1 MENLEGAEAILQNRN
16 RATPAS
22 ISQMQSIAANPDY
35 KRMSISR
42 DFANGA
48 PVVAG
53 GDIPAAQLGRNDTV
67 VTSKGRRISV
77 QYAVLEASD
86 VVASNSADGL
96 ANAEYGDASRTRAI
110 AGNGRIA
117 GLQAAYGMGTTG
129 DYVREYVQELAE
141 DDLHGVAPDVIRGMK
156 SPVLVRVMQSAD
168 ITLDIGDESNTTGN
182 LELTAVEQAK
192 NDLHRID
199 LEALQ
204 FNEDGSISGETLR
217 GFVRAMPTAEQGRL
231 IDSDTGQPSIQAVH
245 RLNAAIF
252 ARAYSSDQL
261 VRLYAQAQDPE
272 ARVILSAL
280 AQVAPKMARLDG
292 IGWQFDVRSIITE
305 AAEIAV
311 NARRDGI
318 KLTIAARQ
326 GDLNAEPKVHVVLD
340 MFARNSR
347 SAKAIKENLGNMAD
361 FAYTEANKVAVDMF
375 GETPP
380 RASRND
386 VINTLK
392 ANNERAIPGNV
403 EQPSRGE
410 PSPGNDGRQETER
423 TATAV
428 DRQVEP
434 DQPTEPG
441 VLREEQTEEVT
452 NPPFTE
458 GVSGSN
464 IQTESRADDPP
475 AIQGDK
481 AQPPAAEDFLTS
493 PTRQDVINQQH
504 AAKEAQRLAQKAQ
517 QELEEK
523 ARKEAEYN
531 SILDASKQAA
541 STFVLGGDAI
551 DNLNSQQDIFGA
563 PTQAGGAPQSQPN
576 PLERLKALANE
587 LLGRANATTT
597 TEIFVD
603 DAGKEFTKTQTVSKG
618 KLDRKQYALWR
629 DVMGIA
635 DSAMPVNEELESVS
649 IRLTGKYVGEGRNY
663 IASRMTFKPIE
674 VAPEV
679 LPSQS
684 APAKPGE
691 TVQIMG
697 KAYPVTTYI
706 TNRGNA
712 LRGVWVPNQDIAYSV
727 TDATFKKTGMGW
739 FIRERD
745 FPRNQV
751 QQTVAEYRSRY
762 VADLFGNPLPESPG
776 TDAAKKWG
784 SSGNPP
790 SDTDTPAPPGDYY
803 VRTTIGTKTKRTLG
817 AKRINGPE
825 DLARATSYLYRSAV
839 EQLDGVVTD
848 KNGTP
853 LAVVGGFKGNV
864 SSVNIYPGTLV
875 AEAIRIP
882 GAAHIWFSHNHP
894 TGGSMLSDADIRL
907 AREMRNVF
915 TGSGIEPMGL
925 IAIARDK
932 FSFSQGYDDATN
944 PKPFEKS
951 NEQIKVPV
959 IEREL
964 SLDERVMGVVSD
976 PTAAKSVATRYY
988 NQAKEPGLMLVNP
1001 RNAIAAWVPLSKQM
1015 TGLLRNTGGLNA
1027 LYRAISESNAKGV
1040 IIVHGGEL
1048 DKPVSQGVT
1057 ISQNI
1062 AAAMHLA
1069 EVNAL
1074 DSINVATGKSTA
1086 EDQTMSVVAGLVYA
1100 RGGQTD
1106 QTETPAFKA
1115 WFGDSKVVDTEGK
1128 PLVAYHG
1135 TVADIAAF
1143 WSKFAGSNTP
1153 NSGMYGRGAGYF
1165 TNSSDI
1171 ANAYAQGNPE
1181 RTVYGKGQAAP
1192 TFVETPSGKLKQ
1204 GANVMPVFIS
1214 IKNPLEV
1221 QSHSELD
1228 AFIRKIAGSGKLGA
1242 LSVTAALKA
1251 LGYDGVIV
1259 DGGKEIVPF
1268 SPEQIKSAIGNNGN
1282 FDPVNPDIRMARPLG
1297 DASGQA
1303 TSPGGAGMPL
1313 EAVQRVVD
1321 AMAAKWTNGPA
1332 IKVVQSTS
1340 DLPSSSATPADVRGM
1355 LHAGTAY
1362 VVATNQSNA
1371 ADVQRTLAHEAI
1383 GHYGLWQILG
1393 EDGKREFVSNIQQ
1406 ALVSGNKQL
1415 QALSDHVRAT
1425 YVDEDGKF
1433 NLSKASEADE
1443 IAALAVERALDGDGN
1458 FRPGFGFLKEVW
1470 ARIAEFLRELGFTVP
1485 FTNAELQGMLVAA
1498 TKGLEAG
1505 QRLEGRPRNAKP
1517 AFLRGWHG
1525 SPHIG
1530 ITKFSTD
1537 KIGTGEGAQAYGW
1550 GLYFASKKEIA
1561 EHYRERLSKRI
1572 PTYNGDVIDSNFY
1585 PNEIAAIFITEI
1597 QIGEH
1602 TKDSAI
1608 SFIKDEISTSDK
1620 YEKQRLDAA
1629 IQFIE
1634 KIDLSKFGEINGQ
1647 LYEVEIPAENE
1658 FLLWDK
1664 PLSEQPDAALLRD
1677 IAKEEDMPMPYQ
1689 LAVLAEGRTGKD
1701 FYKALSSVLG
1711 NDQAASRVLDSYGIK
1726 GIKYLDGVSRS
1737 AGDGSHNYVV
1747 FSGDDVEIVAA
1758 YARGAQT
1765 EPDTKAPAGKY
1776 HYRTIIGS
1784 ETQRTLGATRIVFP
1798 KDLARATSYL
1808 YSSAVERFDGIVTDR
1823 KGKPLA
1829 VVGGF
1834 KGALTETS
1842 VYPST
1847 LVGEAIRIP
1856 GASSIWFSHNHP
1868 SGSSTLSEADHNL
1881 ALTLTK
1887 VFEGSGIDPRGFMAI
1902 SNGRFSFTDS
1912 QSEWIN
1918 DVAFEQGTEQ
1928 LKVPVMERQLARSE
1942 PGDNASSP
1950 EAAMVLAKRYYQ
1962 HAKGPGLMLLDAQL
1976 RVAAW
1981 VPISEQMTGK
1991 LRYTGGLN
1999 AVYRAISEGNAR
2011 SAIIVHGGE
2020 LDGSITLENG
2030 RATEISISQNIAA
2043 ALQLVDVQALDSI
2056 NAVTG
2061 KSASKSLTEN
2071 IADGPVFARGGQ
2083 TDFQDRVVA
2092 AQDLASLVRST
2103 GQRLKV
2109 RSDGYVILYHSTS
2122 NKYAESINKSGIFKG
2137 NTWFSASKSAT
2148 MEHARPKHGSNTETL
2163 EIPVDPRTIEFS
2175 TGTGEFYAPNGLY
2188 RDANGYWSGT
2198 DTANPDIRMAR
2209 QLTEDSFVPAFLEF
2223 ANNYKAHPPKSAFYG
2238 QPRQTSIDLSRPQH
2252 AAKMLQGYLEFI
2264 GMKPTG
2270 ISSSGSGSF
2279 YLDFNLNGEIKSIR
2293 LSDHPQP
2300 STIAEKYGSVDYD
2313 IFLFDPTEKVNVRG
2327 NVIVEYVS
2335 EKEALNRMDEFIA
2348 RIANESTVVESDSK
2362 TMARPL
2368 GDASGQATS
2377 PGGAGMP
2384 LEDVQRVVDAM
2395 ATKWTNGP
2403 AIKVVQSTSDLP
2415 SSSATPADVRGM
2427 LHAGTAY
2434 VVATNQR
2441 NAADVQRTLA
2451 HEAIGHYGLWQI
2463 LGEDG
2468 KREFVSNIQQALAS
2482 GNKQLQALSDHVRA
2496 TYVDE
2501 DGKFNLSKA
2510 SEADEIAALAV
2521 ERALDGDGNF
2531 RPGFGFLK
2539 EVWARIAEFLR
2550 ELGFTVPFT
2559 NAELQGMLVAA
2570 TKGLEAGHRL
2580 EGMPRNAKPAFLRG
2594 WHGSPHV
2601 GITKFS
2607 TDKIGTGEGAQ
2618 AYGYGLYFSSMRDVA
2633 EHYRRKLTTPDGEF
2647 ASNPDDS
2654 IQVRVGRLR
2663 QQIASL
2669 KADDSSSARSM
2680 IAAYEARIAELDRS
2694 GQTYEVEI
2702 PEEREMLLWDKPLSE
2717 QPEAVRAAL
2726 EGNEAAYRPDGTP
2739 RNMKGDDLYEV
2750 LIQEHGSD
2758 RAASEYLASLGIK
2771 GIKYLDGV
2779 SRRSGD
2785 GSHNYV
2791 VFSGDDVEIVAA
2803 YARGGQTDQ
2812 TKTPQFKAWFG
2823 NSKAAYAYGEPI
2835 RLYHETSNDFSEFK
2849 IADGPRSAIDGE
2861 MPTGAFFKPTP
2872 RSIGVTNG
2880 GEVQMPVYLS
2890 LQNPLFVV
2898 NREELKLLYQD
2909 VIPGYRALSEQ
2920 DAEINARWRDDP
2932 RVDWHVNSD
2941 EEQARF
2947 DVAIK
2952 EWQAETDAV
2961 QAEQKVLVNKWF
2973 AKSGYDGLIVK
2984 NDAGSMGRS
2993 TMTYVAFR
3001 PEQIKSAIGNNGN
3014 FDPVNPDIRMARP
3027 LGDASGQATSP
3038 GGAGMPLEDVQRVV
3052 DAMAAKWTN
3061 GPAIKVVQS
3070 TSDLPSSSATPA
3082 DVRGMLH
3089 AGTAYVV
3096 ATNQRNAADVQRTL
3110 AHEAIGHYGL
3120 WQILGEDGKREFV
3133 SNIQQAL
3140 ASGNKQLQ
3148 ALSDHVRAT
3157 YVDDNGNFN
3166 LSKASEADEIAAL
3179 AVERALDGDGNFR
3192 PGFGFLKEV
3201 WARIAEFL
3209 RELGFTVPFTNAEL
3223 QGMLVAATKGLEAG
3237 HRLGGGA
3244 DLVVAAARDGSFNRG
3259 ESGSLLTS
3267 YTPQEAL
3274 KKQKEEEAA
3283 RKAEDAKPQAPRGRK
3298 VTGDQVD
3305 LFNPQDSLF
3314 SRGGNTYEGYQS
3326 AAKEKMEI
3334 ENHIHFLQ
3342 NEVAAARDNY
3352 NNLKNAQDKYQN
3364 DVYYEYKS
3372 DFEKSRDDFIEKQAN
3387 TAYVSKANSLANKQK
3402 MSNLIDDTSK
3412 STNPVDYLEEA
3423 KELLQADPK
3432 WSERISMWSNLFNE
3446 RNPFTAPVFDGDK
3459 KIKDALQKL
3468 EYAEQQ
3474 LLIFNQLNKVQD
3486 KAPKIRRL
3494 YHGGHYAGF
3503 TEVPAE
3509 NGYKGAFDGL
3519 FALSSSDAWRAFG
3532 NGNNYYADIPDDKI
3546 LTNYVLNYELDYKK
3560 VLAAFTKVTGIKK
3573 RDKNFADAWYA
3584 IVEDPG
3590 NDNDRAES
3598 AGLTDKILD
3607 SPGLIAQKLRGR
3619 LSRELGFSAVEM
3631 KDEMGTSYLIA
3642 PGVPLT
3648 QYYGDRDYGDDPAF
3662 ARGGPTDVRRTGFDK
3677 ASGTV
3682 LADFRDHLA
3691 LKGHPDYQAAKAGD
3705 LEAALRLVQALTKPE
3720 SLEFAKTRFGS
3731 EVIYLPVHAEEA
3743 TGRNAIPVA
3752 LAAHYA
3758 AHVGAAVDAG
3768 VVQSNR
3774 AFHTGANAMERL
3786 VSRASFTGEVQA
3798 GKRYV
3803 LVDDVTTMGST
3814 LADLAGYVRAQK
3826 GEVAGSVL
3834 LANASRSG
3842 IMEPSVKT
3850 IKELEA
3856 RHANQIS
3863 KLFSIEPGALTRS
3876 EAEYLIGFRTTD
3888 ELRGRVIKAGQTRQA
3903 RHFEKDV
3910 AGTETGELTR
3920 TALRL
3925 PVTESQVETARSP
3938 ATKQQQQHLEI
3949 LERAMH
3955 LAKVPLDVIQ
3965 ATLQQASQR
3974 LQGGN
3979 GPVQGVHQVQSVP
3992 TPPVAKVAPVAPKQN
4007 VGPRL

>member
-22 ISQMQSIAANPDY
+22 IAQMQSIAANPDY

-53 GDIPAAQLGRNDTV
+53 GDIPAVQLGSKDIA
-67 VTSKGRRISV
+67 VTSKGRRIPV

-86 VVASNSADGL
+86 VVASNSVDGL
-96 ANAEYGDASRTRAI
+96 SNVEYGDGARTRAI

-117 GLQAAYGMGTTG
+117 GLQAAFGMGTTG
-129 DYVREYVQELAE
+129 DYVRELAE
-141 DDLHGVAPDVIRGMK
+141 DGLHGIAPEVIKGMK

-199 LEALQ
+199 LDALQ
-204 FNEDGSISGETLR
+204 FNEDGSISSETLR

-292 IGWQFDVRSIITE
+292 AEWLDVRTIVAE

-311 NARRDGI
+311 NARRNGI

-326 GDLNAEPKVHVVLD
+326 ADINASQGVDVVLD
-340 MFARNSR
+340 VFASNSR
-347 SAKAIKENLGNMAD
+347 SSKAIARSLGDMAD
-361 FAYTEANKVAVDMF
+361 LAYTEAHKDAVDMF

-392 ANNERAIPGNV
+392 ATDEKGNSENV
-403 EQPSRGE
+403 GQPSRGE
-410 PSPGNDGRQETER
+410 PAKDNVGRPTTER
-423 TATAV
+423 TATAIYRGDAQ
-428 DRQVEP
+428 DR
-434 DQPTEPG
+434 PTEPG
-441 VLREEQTEEVT
+441 VLRKEQTEEVT
-452 NPPFTE
+452 NPPSTE
-458 GVSGSN
+458 GGSGTN
-464 IQTESRADDPP
+464 IQTESRADNTP

-481 AQPPAAEDFLTS
+481 EQSPAAEDFLTS
-493 PTRQDVINQQH
+493 PTRQDVINQQN

-551 DNLNSQQDIFGA
+551 DNLNGQQDIFGA

-587 LLGRANATTT
+587 LLGKASATTT

-663 IASRMTFKPIE
+663 IASRMTFQPIE
-674 VAPEV
+674 AAPEV
-679 LPSQS
+679 LPRQS

-776 TDAAKKWG
+776 TDAAKKWA

-894 TGGSMLSDADIRL
+894 SGGSMLSDADIRL

-932 FSFSQGYDDATN
+932 FSFSQGYDDVTN

-1001 RNAIAAWVPLSKQM
+1001 HNAIAAWVPLSKQM

-1048 DKPVSQGVT
+1048 DKPVSEGVT

-1069 EVNAL
+1069 EVLAL
-1074 DSINVATGKSTA
+1074 DSINVTTGKSTV
-1086 EDQTMSVVAGLVYA
+1086 EDQTKALLAGLVYA
-1100 RGGQTD
+1100 RGGRTD
-1106 QTETPAFKA
+1106 QTETPQFKA
-1115 WFGDSKVVDTEGK
+1115 WFGNSKAAYADGK
-1128 PLVAYHG
+1128 PIRLYHE
-1135 TVADIAAF
+1135 TSNDFSEFKIADGPRSAIDGEMPTGAF
-1143 WSKFAGSNTP
+1143 FKPTP
-1153 NSGMYGRGAGYF
+1153 RSIGV
-1165 TNSSDI
+1165 TNGGEL
-1171 ANAYAQGNPE
+1171 Q
-1181 RTVYGKGQAAP
+1181 
-1192 TFVETPSGKLKQ
+1192 
-1204 GANVMPVFIS
+1204 MPVYLS
-1214 IKNPLEV
+1214 LQNPLFVVNREELKLLYQDVIPGYRELSEQDAEINARWRDDPRVDWHVNSDEEQARFDVAIKEWQAETDAV
-1221 QSHSELD
+1221 QTEQKVLVNKWFAKS
-1228 AFIRKIAGSGKLGA
+1228 
-1242 LSVTAALKA
+1242 
-1251 LGYDGVIV
+1251 GYDGLIV
-1259 DGGKEIVPF
+1259 KNDAGSMGRSTMTYVAF
-1268 SPEQIKSAIGNNGN
+1268 RHEQIKSAIGNNGN
-1282 FDPVNPDIRMARPLG
+1282 FDPVNPDIRMARPIG

-1303 TSPGGAGMPL
+1303 TSPGGAGMPV
-1313 EAVQRVVD
+1313 EDVQRVVD
-1321 AMAAKWTNGPA
+1321 AMVAKWTNGPA

-1340 DLPSSSATPADVRGM
+1340 DLPSSFATPADVRGM

-1362 VVATNQSNA
+1362 VVATNNRNA
-1371 ADVQRTLAHEAI
+1371 ADVQRTLAHEVI

-1393 EDGKREFVSNIQQ
+1393 EDGKREFVTNIQE
-1406 ALVSGNKQL
+1406 ALASGNKQL

-1425 YVDEDGKF
+1425 YVDDNGNF

-1443 IAALAVERALDGDGN
+1443 IAALAVERALDEDGN

-1470 ARIAEFLRELGFTVP
+1470 ARVAEFLRELGFTVP

-1505 QRLEGRPRNAKP
+1505 HRLEGMPRNAKP

-1525 SPHIG
+1525 SPHVG
-1530 ITKFSTD
+1530 IEKFSTD
-1537 KIGTGEGAQAYGW
+1537 KIGTGEGGQAYGW

-1585 PNEIAAIFITEI
+1585 PNEIAAIFIKEI

-1602 TKDSAI
+1602 TKYSAI
-1608 SFIKDEISTSDK
+1608 NFIKDEISTSDT

-1629 IQFIE
+1629 KQFIE
-1634 KIDLSKFGEINGQ
+1634 KIDFSKFGEINGQ

-1689 LAVLAEGRTGKD
+1689 LAVLAEGRTGQD

-1711 NDQAASRVLDSYGIK
+1711 NDQAASRVLDSYGIN

-1765 EPDTKAPAGKY
+1765 DQTETPAFARSMSDGYAGADNEETVGNAVPNDARATPERAERPGGHASGEDGGRQRDGSGLQTGGSVVAGKRGNIGLQQAFPKNKVQEPEATYNDRYENDMLGNPVPSPSRKPAGKGRAGTANTYPNTALPDTKAPAGEY

-1784 ETQRTLGATRIVFP
+1784 ETQRTLGATRIVLP

-1808 YSSAVERFDGIVTDR
+1808 YSSAVERFDGVVTDR
-1823 KGKPLA
+1823 QGKPLA

-1834 KGALTETS
+1834 KGALAEAS
-1842 VYPST
+1842 IYPGT

-1868 SGSSTLSEADHNL
+1868 SGSSTLSQADHNL

-1887 VFEGSGIDPRGFMAI
+1887 VFEGSGIDPRGFIAI
-1902 SNGRFSFTDS
+1902 SNGKFSFTDS
-1912 QSEWIN
+1912 QSVWLNE
-1918 DVAFEQGTEQ
+1918 VAFEQGTEQ
-1928 LKVPVMERQLARSE
+1928 LKVPVMERQLARRE

-1950 EAAMVLAKRYYQ
+1950 EAAMVVAKRYYQ
-1962 HAKGPGLMLLDAQL
+1962 HAKGPGLMLLDSQH

-1981 VPISEQMTGK
+1981 VPISGQMTGK
-1991 LRYTGGLN
+1991 LRDTGGLN
-1999 AVYRAISEGNAR
+1999 AVYRAISESNAR
-2011 SAIIVHGGE
+2011 SGIIVHGGE
-2020 LDGSITLENG
+2020 LDGSIPLENG
-2030 RATEISISQNIAA
+2030 RRTQISISQNIAA

-2061 KSASKSLTEN
+2061 KSASKDPNEYV
-2071 IADGPVFARGGQ
+2071 AAGPVFARGGQ
-2083 TDFQDRVVA
+2083 TDQ
-2092 AQDLASLVRST
+2092 
-2103 GQRLKV
+2103 
-2109 RSDGYVILYHSTS
+2109 
-2122 NKYAESINKSGIFKG
+2122 
-2137 NTWFSASKSAT
+2137 
-2148 MEHARPKHGSNTETL
+2148 TET
-2163 EIPVDPRTIEFS
+2163 
-2175 TGTGEFYAPNGLY
+2175 
-2188 RDANGYWSGT
+2188 
-2198 DTANPDIRMAR
+2198 
-2209 QLTEDSFVPAFLEF
+2209 
-2223 ANNYKAHPPKSAFYG
+2223 
-2238 QPRQTSIDLSRPQH
+2238 
-2252 AAKMLQGYLEFI
+2252 
-2264 GMKPTG
+2264 
-2270 ISSSGSGSF
+2270 
-2279 YLDFNLNGEIKSIR
+2279 
-2293 LSDHPQP
+2293 P
-2300 STIAEKYGSVDYD
+2300 S
-2313 IFLFDPTEKVNVRG
+2313 
-2327 NVIVEYVS
+2327 
-2335 EKEALNRMDEFIA
+2335 
-2348 RIANESTVVESDSK
+2348 
-2362 TMARPL
+2362 
-2368 GDASGQATS
+2368 
-2377 PGGAGMP
+2377 
-2384 LEDVQRVVDAM
+2384 
-2395 ATKWTNGP
+2395 
-2403 AIKVVQSTSDLP
+2403 
-2415 SSSATPADVRGM
+2415 
-2427 LHAGTAY
+2427 
-2434 VVATNQR
+2434 
-2441 NAADVQRTLA
+2441 
-2451 HEAIGHYGLWQI
+2451 
-2463 LGEDG
+2463 
-2468 KREFVSNIQQALAS
+2468 
-2482 GNKQLQALSDHVRA
+2482 
-2496 TYVDE
+2496 
-2501 DGKFNLSKA
+2501 
-2510 SEADEIAALAV
+2510 
-2521 ERALDGDGNF
+2521 
-2531 RPGFGFLK
+2531 
-2539 EVWARIAEFLR
+2539 
-2550 ELGFTVPFT
+2550 
-2559 NAELQGMLVAA
+2559 
-2570 TKGLEAGHRL
+2570 
-2580 EGMPRNAKPAFLRG
+2580 
-2594 WHGSPHV
+2594 
-2601 GITKFS
+2601 
-2607 TDKIGTGEGAQ
+2607 
-2618 AYGYGLYFSSMRDVA
+2618 
-2633 EHYRRKLTTPDGEF
+2633 
-2647 ASNPDDS
+2647 
-2654 IQVRVGRLR
+2654 
-2663 QQIASL
+2663 
-2669 KADDSSSARSM
+2669 
-2680 IAAYEARIAELDRS
+2680 
-2694 GQTYEVEI
+2694 
-2702 PEEREMLLWDKPLSE
+2702 
-2717 QPEAVRAAL
+2717 
-2726 EGNEAAYRPDGTP
+2726 
-2739 RNMKGDDLYEV
+2739 
-2750 LIQEHGSD
+2750 
-2758 RAASEYLASLGIK
+2758 
-2771 GIKYLDGV
+2771 
-2779 SRRSGD
+2779 
-2785 GSHNYV
+2785 
-2791 VFSGDDVEIVAA
+2791 
-2803 YARGGQTDQ
+2803 
-2812 TKTPQFKAWFG
+2812 FKAWFG
-2823 NSKAAYAYGEPI
+2823 DSKVVDSDGKP
-2835 RLYHETSNDFSEFK
+2835 LVVYHGTVEDVSEFDPGRAGQEK
-2849 IADGPRSAIDGE
+2849 YSDWGNGIYFTPSPATADYYRGEAAKKRDTESDRLWALMEAEEKKTTWSNGSPTYTDEHTRLTQDWRSARATAE
-2861 MPTGAFFKPTP
+2861 NRA
-2872 RSIGVTNG
+2872 GV
-2880 GEVQMPVYLS
+2880 VMPVYLS
-2890 LQNPLFVV
+2890 IKNPLI
-2898 NREELKLLYQD
+2898 EEYSRMPDPSLADHAKTKGHDGIIVLNGSGGID
-2909 VIPGYRALSEQ
+2909 
-2920 DAEINARWRDDP
+2920 EI
-2932 RVDWHVNSD
+2932 
-2941 EEQARF
+2941 
-2947 DVAIK
+2947 
-2952 EWQAETDAV
+2952 
-2961 QAEQKVLVNKWF
+2961 
-2973 AKSGYDGLIVK
+2973 
-2984 NDAGSMGRS
+2984 
-2993 TMTYVAFR
+2993 VAFK

-3027 LGDASGQATSP
+3027 IGDASGQATSP
-3038 GGAGMPLEDVQRVV
+3038 GGAGMPVEDVQRVV
-3052 DAMAAKWTN
+3052 DAVVAKWTN

-3070 TSDLPSSSATPA
+3070 TSDLPSSFATPA

-3096 ATNQRNAADVQRTL
+3096 ATNNRNAADVQRTL
-3110 AHEAIGHYGL
+3110 AHEVIGHYGL

-3133 SNIQQAL
+3133 TNIQEAL

-3179 AVERALDGDGNFR
+3179 AVERALDEDGNFR

-3201 WARIAEFL
+3201 WARVAEFL

-3237 HRLGGGA
+3237 QRLEGGA
-3244 DLVVAAARDGSFNRG
+3244 ETVVAAARDGSFNRG
-3259 ESGSLLTS
+3259 ETGSLLTS

-3274 KKQKEEEAA
+3274 QKQKEEEAA

-3305 LFNPQDSLF
+3305 MFNPQDSL
-3314 SRGGNTYEGYQS
+3314 
-3326 AAKEKMEI
+3326 
-3334 ENHIHFLQ
+3334 
-3342 NEVAAARDNY
+3342 
-3352 NNLKNAQDKYQN
+3352 
-3364 DVYYEYKS
+3364 
-3372 DFEKSRDDFIEKQAN
+3372 
-3387 TAYVSKANSLANKQK
+3387 
-3402 MSNLIDDTSK
+3402 
-3412 STNPVDYLEEA
+3412 
-3423 KELLQADPK
+3423 
-3432 WSERISMWSNLFNE
+3432 
-3446 RNPFTAPVFDGDK
+3446 
-3459 KIKDALQKL
+3459 
-3468 EYAEQQ
+3468 
-3474 LLIFNQLNKVQD
+3474 
-3486 KAPKIRRL
+3486 
-3494 YHGGHYAGF
+3494 
-3503 TEVPAE
+3503 
-3509 NGYKGAFDGL
+3509 
-3519 FALSSSDAWRAFG
+3519 
-3532 NGNNYYADIPDDKI
+3532 
-3546 LTNYVLNYELDYKK
+3546 
-3560 VLAAFTKVTGIKK
+3560 
-3573 RDKNFADAWYA
+3573 
-3584 IVEDPG
+3584 
-3590 NDNDRAES
+3590 
-3598 AGLTDKILD
+3598 
-3607 SPGLIAQKLRGR
+3607 
-3619 LSRELGFSAVEM
+3619 
-3631 KDEMGTSYLIA
+3631 
-3642 PGVPLT
+3642 
-3648 QYYGDRDYGDDPAF
+3648 F

-3705 LEAALRLVQALTKPE
+3705 LEAALRLVQALVQPE
-3720 SLEFAKTRFGS
+3720 SLEFAKTRFGR

-3888 ELRGRVIKAGQTRQA
+3888 ELRSRVIKAGQTRQA

-3910 AGTETGELTR
+3910 AGSETGELTR

-3979 GPVQGVHQVQSVP
+3979 GPVQGVHQVQSVSA
-3992 TPPVAKVAPVAPKQN
+3992 PPVAQVAQVAPRQR